1 MKQTLAFF
9 KLIRTLN
16 LLFIAITQYL
26 FQYFI
31 VIPLFEPYGLS
42 LPLGGKYFWLLV
54 LSSVLIAAAGY
65 IINDYFD
72 LNIDRVN
79 KPDKLVVEKYIRR
92 RLAIIWHLVLS
103 FAGILIGFYVGWKIN
118 VFWIGLANTVCVLAL
133 WFYSTTFKKKLLTGN
148 ILISLLTAW
157 VVLVVGF
164 IHHYRII
171 ATMDVYHAVDR
182 SKLLRF
188 TFLYAGF
195 AFIISLVREV
205 VKDIED
211 MEGDSRY
218 GCRTMPI
225 LWGIM
230 VSKVFSGTWLVVLL
244 AIVLIVSMYML
255 QMTWWI
261 PFFYSL
267 VMIFAPLL
275 IILKKLKEASKPV
288 QFHKVSTYIK
298 LVMFTGILSM
308 AIIGLHH

>member
-1 MKQTLAFF
+1 MKQIFAFF
-9 KLIRTLN
+9 KLIRSLN
-16 LLFIAITQYL
+16 LLFIALTQYL

-31 VIPLFEPYGLS
+31 AIPIFQINGLPA
-42 LPLGGKYFWLLV
+42 PLYELNFLLLV
-54 LSSVLIAAAGY
+54 ISSLLISAGGY

-79 KPDKLVVEKYIRR
+79 KPEKLVVDKLIKRR
-92 RLAIIWHLVLS
+92 WAIMWHLIFS
-103 FAGILIGFYVGWKIN
+103 IAGILTGFYVGWVTH
-118 VFWIGLANTVCVLAL
+118 VFWLGLANTVCVIAL

-148 ILISLLTAW
+148 IIISLLTAW

-171 ATMDVYHAVDR
+171 ADIDLYGLVDR

-211 MEGDSRY
+211 MDGDARY

-225 LWGIM
+225 VWGIM
-230 VSKVFSGTWLVVLL
+230 VAKVFSATWLVVLM
-244 AIVLIVSMYML
+244 AAVLIVSMYML
-255 QMTWWI
+255 QLTWWI
-261 PFFYSL
+261 PFSYS
-267 VMIFAPLL
+267 VLL
-275 IILKKLKEASKPV
+275 ILVPLILVLRKLGKARSSGD
-288 QFHKVSTYIK
+288 FHRLSNYIK
-298 LVMFTGILSM
+298 FVMFTGILSM
-308 AIIGLHH
+308 ALIGLH

>member
-16 LLFIAITQYL
+16 LLFIAITQFL

-31 VIPLFEPYGLS
+31 VIPLFQVYN
-42 LPLGGKYFWLLV
+42 LPLPLSGKYFWLLV

-92 RLAIIWHLVLS
+92 RWAIIWHLLLS
-103 FAGILIGFYVGWKIN
+103 FAGVVIGIYIGWKIN
-118 VFWIGLANTVCVLAL
+118 VFWIGLANIACVLAL

-164 IHHYRII
+164 IHHYKII
-171 ATMDVYHAVDR
+171 AALDIYQAVDR

-195 AFIISLVREV
+195 AFIISLIREV

-225 LWGIM
+225 VWGIM

-244 AIVLIVSMYML
+244 ATVFIVSMYML
-255 QMTWWI
+255 QLTWWI

-267 VMIFAPLL
+267 ALIFIPLV
-275 IILKKLKEASKPV
+275 IILKKL
-288 QFHKVSTYIK
+288 
-298 LVMFTGILSM
+298 
-308 AIIGLHH
+308 

>member
-1 MKQTLAFF
+1 MKQILAFF
-9 KLIRTLN
+9 KLIRSLN
-16 LLFIAITQYL
+16 LLFIAVTQYL

-31 VIPLFEPYGLS
+31 VIPLFQDHGLS
-42 LPLGGKYFWLLV
+42 LPLSGKYFWMLLC
-54 LSSVLIAAAGY
+54 SSLLIAAAGY

-92 RLAIIWHLVLS
+92 RWAIIWHLVLS
-103 FAGILIGFYVGWKIN
+103 IAGIMIGIYIGWKIN
-118 VFWIGLANTVCVLAL
+118 VFWIGLANTACVLAL
-133 WFYSTTFKKKLLTGN
+133 WFYSTTFKKKLLAGN

-164 IHHYRII
+164 IHHYKII
-171 ATMDVYHAVDR
+171 AALDIYQSVDR

-195 AFIISLVREV
+195 AFIISLIREV

-225 LWGIM
+225 VWGIM

-255 QMTWWI
+255 QLTWWI

-267 VMIFAPLL
+267 VLIFIPLL
-275 IILKKLKEASKPV
+275 IILKKLKDARQPV
-288 QFHKVSTYIK
+288 QFHNVSTYIK
-298 LVMFTGILSM
+298 VVMFTGILSM
-308 AIIGLHH
+308 AVIGFHH